1 MRLAASCVQ
10 SHQFAESTLQEE
22 LFELKIEE
30 TIKKI

>member
-10 SHQFAESTLQEE
+10 SHQFFESKLQEE

>member
-1 MRLAASCVQ
+1 MRLAASCVK
-10 SHQFAESTLQEE
+10 SPQFFESKLQEE